1 MPPASVLTPAAEGVL
16 QRWPVSKRVNSSKA
30 PKDEQSLTQSVDVEA
45 SQFPVQQLESAD
57 SFARTSAACA
67 SQVSN
72 RRYGHSYRASILTSA
87 VPVFGIRTLL
97 IKVSRPQI
105 PNTGLLR

>member
-45 SQFPVQQLESAD
+45 SQFPVQQLELPMYSRVRRLH
-57 SFARTSAACA
+57 ARRKLATVA
-67 SQVSN
+67 
-72 RRYGHSYRASILTSA
+72 
-87 VPVFGIRTLL
+87 
-97 IKVSRPQI
+97 
-105 PNTGLLR
+105 TGTPTGRLF